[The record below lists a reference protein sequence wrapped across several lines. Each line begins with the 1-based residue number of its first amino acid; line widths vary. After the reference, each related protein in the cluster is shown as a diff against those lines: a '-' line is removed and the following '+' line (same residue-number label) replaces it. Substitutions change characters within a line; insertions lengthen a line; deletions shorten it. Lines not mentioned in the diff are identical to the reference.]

1 MRVRT
6 VLTFAAGAV
15 TGAGAIYLLDP
26 EAGEVRRRELRRDAL
41 HQAKDAGVAMGKG
54 GANLAADV
62 ARAAIDG
69 YRQTRLD
76 AAGERPS
83 T

>member
-6 VLTFAAGAV
+6 LLTFAAGAAA
-15 TGAGAIYLLDP
+15 GAGATYLLDP
-26 EAGEVRRRELRRDAL
+26 ETGQLRRRELRRDAL
-41 HQAKDAGVAMGKG
+41 SQARDTTLAVGRG
-54 GANLAADV
+54 GATLSADV

-69 YRQTRLD
+69 YRQARLD